1 MSLLRSRVKGS
12 SPPAAASICQ
22 EAVDDEEDIPP
33 PAVRLT
39 DEELQ
44 VARILCRLPE
54 TILNFDLRLRRI
66 TSPSLPDYLRWGTRR
81 RRSIS
86 DDPPPPLP
94 PSPAPPPP
102 PPGEEKEEGD
112 GCEVPTSSSAFGVE
126 ATRSSPATP
135 LSFPGS
141 GGEDDDGRPSSAA
154 PSPPPKQQFK
164 NPKRH
169 KEWVEEQRQKIATL
183 TDDKA
188 YLTRVIDEYRS
199 RIETLRANN
208 SVLREAKAVA
218 VDYSRTPNHHL
229 VIPDL
234 NALPEEEGPVVAAA
248 TSGWQDQKQQQRSV
262 VYKVASMEARK
273 RRRDIQ
279 REKRNCSPW
288 THASKA
294 LRPRRALLS
303 LQDNGRVLQHHAL
316 E

>member
-39 DEELQ
+39 EEELQ

-169 KEWVEEQRQKIATL
+169 KEIDNRQ
-183 TDDKA
+183 
-188 YLTRVIDEYRS
+188 
-199 RIETLRANN
+199 
-208 SVLREAKAVA
+208 AKAVA

>member
-39 DEELQ
+39 EEELQ

-54 TILNFDLRLRRI
+54 TILNFDLRLCRI

-169 KEWVEEQRQKIATL
+169 KE
-183 TDDKA
+183 
-188 YLTRVIDEYRS
+188 
-199 RIETLRANN
+199 
-208 SVLREAKAVA
+208 
-218 VDYSRTPNHHL
+218 
-229 VIPDL
+229 
-234 NALPEEEGPVVAAA
+234 
-248 TSGWQDQKQQQRSV
+248 
-262 VYKVASMEARK
+262 
-273 RRRDIQ
+273 

>member
-22 EAVDDEEDIPP
+22 EGIDDEEDIL
-33 PAVRLT
+33 PAAVCLT
-39 DEELQ
+39 EEELQ

-54 TILNFDLRLRRI
+54 TILYFDLRLRRI

-112 GCEVPTSSSAFGVE
+112 GCEVPTSSSAFAVE
-126 ATRSSPATP
+126 ATTSSPATP

-154 PSPPPKQQFK
+154 PSPPPKQRFK

-188 YLTRVIDEYRS
+188 YLKRVIDEYRS
-199 RIETLRANN
+199 RIEMLRANN
-208 SVLREAKAVA
+208 SVLREIDHRQAKAAA
-218 VDYSRTPNHHL
+218 VDYSRTPNHHQNHR

-234 NALPEEEGPVVAAA
+234 NALPEEAVEEEGPAVAAAAAA
-248 TSGWQDQKQQQRSV
+248 TSGWQDQKQQQQRSV
-262 VYKVASMEARK
+262 DYKVASMEARK
-273 RRRDIQ
+273 RRREIQ
-279 REKRNCSPW
+279 REKRSCSPW
-288 THASKA
+288 MHASKA
-294 LRPRRALLS
+294 LRLR
-303 LQDNGRVLQHHAL
+303 
-316 E
+316 